1 MYNTFKDLKKHK
13 TAPPSAAPMF
23 VTFLNLVMKKENG
36 RIRTEAFQIRIRIR
50 NTSVVYNTVYTLKV
64 IS

>member
-1 MYNTFKDLKKHK
+1 MYNTFKDLTQK
-13 TAPPSAAPMF
+13 TTSPSAAPMF